1 MRIELEKHEEEDF
14 SFFFFNC
21 QSRLNFSRKKYY
33 GHSIYIYIYKIVGK
47 IDVSRNL
54 FIFTNGGRLYRKAT

>member
-14 SFFFFNC
+14 SFFFLTAKVKLLSKEILRA
-21 QSRLNFSRKKYY
+21 Q
-33 GHSIYIYIYKIVGK
+33 YIYIYKIVGK